1 MATMV
6 EMPGEAMPAD
16 GDYPTGEEDEDGDV
30 KLSLAEEELL
40 ADFTY
45 EELKEAF
52 SMLFDADG
60 EGTISVATF
69 RVILKEI
76 DETFSDEELDGIC
89 SDMDPPSI
97 DFNEFV
103 KIMS

>member
-1 MATMV
+1 MCSAQ
-6 EMPGEAMPAD
+6 
-16 GDYPTGEEDEDGDV
+16 V

-52 SMLFDADG
+52 RFPHTHVPLAMSCVFRQYLVNLIPLIFFFSMLFDADG

-69 RVILKEI
+69 RVSTEHNIFQKIVKVILGA
-76 DETFSDEELDGIC
+76 TRRGT
-89 SDMDPPSI
+89 
-97 DFNEFV
+97 
-103 KIMS
+103 

>member
-1 MATMV
+1 MC
-6 EMPGEAMPAD
+6 PAQ
-16 GDYPTGEEDEDGDV
+16 V

-52 SMLFDADG
+52 RFPHTHVPLAMSCVLRQYLVNFIAFILFSMLFDADG

-69 RVILKEI
+69 RVSTEHNIFQK
-76 DETFSDEELDGIC
+76 S
-89 SDMDPPSI
+89 
-97 DFNEFV
+97 V
-103 KIMS
+103 KVI